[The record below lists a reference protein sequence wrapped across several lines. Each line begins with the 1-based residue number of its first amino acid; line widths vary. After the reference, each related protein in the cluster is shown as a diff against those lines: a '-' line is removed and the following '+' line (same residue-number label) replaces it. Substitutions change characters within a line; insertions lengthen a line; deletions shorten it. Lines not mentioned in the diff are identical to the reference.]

1 MQKKVA
7 CIGNALV
14 DKVCMLQSDD
24 LLCEQNLPKGSMQLI
39 DEKESK
45 RLQAFTQELKSTLA
59 TGGSAANTAS
69 GTANM
74 GIETTYIGMVGDDEL
89 GDFYIQD
96 MQKNNI
102 STCIFRNSDMQ
113 TGLALALVSPDGER
127 TFATNLGAAITLSAD
142 NIGQSLFEGCEYLH
156 IEGYLISNHD
166 LFEKIITC
174 GRQAGCKISI
184 DLASYNVVEE
194 NLDYLKRVCKGVHI
208 IFANEEEAKAFSGK
222 EVEEALEYIAQY
234 ADIAVVKVGAKGSLI
249 SSQGKVVKVG
259 ETLRNKIDTTG
270 AGDLY
275 AGGFLAGLCM
285 DKDLSICGKMG
296 SVLAGNVIE
305 VMGTKMDCER
315 WNKIKTEI
323 ASL

>member
-96 MQKNNI
+96 MQQNNI

-222 EVEEALEYIAQY
+222 KPKKL
-234 ADIAVVKVGAKGSLI
+234 SN
-249 SSQGKVVKVG
+249 
-259 ETLRNKIDTTG
+259 TLHNMQT
-270 AGDLY
+270 
-275 AGGFLAGLCM
+275 
-285 DKDLSICGKMG
+285 
-296 SVLAGNVIE
+296 
-305 VMGTKMDCER
+305 
-315 WNKIKTEI
+315 
-323 ASL
+323 

>member
-14 DKVCMLQSDD
+14 DKVCMLQSDN

-96 MQKNNI
+96 MQQNNI

-194 NLDYLKRVCKGVHI
+194 NLDYLKLVCKGVHI

-222 EVEEALEYIAQY
+222 EAEEALEYIAQY